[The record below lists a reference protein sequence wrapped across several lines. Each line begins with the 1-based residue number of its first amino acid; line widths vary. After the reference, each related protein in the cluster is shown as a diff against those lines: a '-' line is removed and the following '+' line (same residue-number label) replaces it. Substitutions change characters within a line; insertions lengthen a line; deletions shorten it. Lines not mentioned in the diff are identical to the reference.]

1 MGIMNRSGSGV
12 AVVTGAGGGIGGEI
26 ARRLSADGYTVVCVD
41 KNAEKVGELAQEL
54 PGALAFS
61 VDITSEVAILELRDE
76 LAKTVGLPNL
86 IVNAAGVFFLHDVD
100 TLEEEDFDRIIGVN
114 LKGTFLMCKT
124 FIPGFIEAGK
134 GNIVNIAST
143 AGLVGGANRAVY
155 CASKAGV
162 LLFTRSLVVD
172 YGAKGI
178 RANCVCPGLIDTP
191 MANWILE
198 DPQALAKWE
207 KGVPAQRIGT
217 TKDVAN
223 AVSFLA
229 SDESSYVYGYPLLVD
244 GGVLR

>member
-1 MGIMNRSGSGV
+1 MGTMDSSGSGV

-26 ARRLSADGYTVVCVD
+26 ARRLSSDGYTVVCID
-41 KNAEKVGELAQEL
+41 INAEKVADLAKEL
-54 PGALAFS
+54 PEALAFG
-61 VDITSEVAILELRDE
+61 VDITSEAAILELRDE
-76 LAKTVGLPNL
+76 LAKSVGLPSL
-86 IVNAAGVFFLHDVD
+86 VVNAAGAFFLHDVE
-100 TLEEEDFDRIIGVN
+100 TMEVESFDLIIGVN

-124 FIPGFIEAGK
+124 FIPGFLAAGK
-134 GNIVNIAST
+134 GNIINIAST

-155 CASKAGV
+155 CAAKAGV

-198 DPQALAKWE
+198 DPQALAAWE
-207 KGVPAQRIGT
+207 KSVPAQRIGT
-217 TKDVAN
+217 VKDIAN

-229 SDESSYVYGYPLLVD
+229 SDEASYVYGYPFLVD
-244 GGVLR
+244 GGGLR